1 LQKGELEFLLSGIRQ
16 AVLFSEAMIKEGSET
31 EIVAGYHQ
39 VVTRMATLTSEQE
52 KAQLEPV
59 AEAKIEIV
67 GVEEDMELLRSVIKE
82 LGTVGFTG
90 ISTEKSIVKT
100 LTGSNRHHQI
110 NQAYS
115 FKVTLVDKKGNQIS
129 NEMMRKSIK
138 SVAVEVAGLSKVKVC
153 SDFFS
158 HFFLKILSMMISV
171 FFFFF

>member
-52 KAQLEPV
+52 KAQLELV

-110 NQAYS
+110 NQA
-115 FKVTLVDKKGNQIS
+115 
-129 NEMMRKSIK
+129 
-138 SVAVEVAGLSKVKVC
+138 
-153 SDFFS
+153 
-158 HFFLKILSMMISV
+158 
-171 FFFFF
+171 